1 MVAERFMKWAARNLM
16 GRRAVAALAL
26 ATSALLSGCHNFF
39 VCANKGSCPA
49 TTTTSGGGNYV
60 YLSNASTGSGAV
72 AAYNISGGTLTA
84 IGSPV
89 NVGFVPIALSIA
101 PSDSFLYVATI
112 PGATSPGIYRYSIG
126 SDGALTV
133 GNGGSAI
140 VADQIAS
147 MDISPDGNFLF
158 TVNSSGQFMNE
169 YKVNTST
176 GALTL
181 ATAVALP
188 GISCSL
194 TGAPASQSCTVK
206 VSPAGN
212 FVVVALGT
220 AGDAIFPY
228 SSTAGLTS
236 NGFTLIPSGTTTA
249 APSGDFSVALDK
261 NNFAYIART
270 SALAV
275 YSIAP
280 TGAATAEFTT
290 SYSSSAVPRS
300 VVLSNGYSFV
310 YTANEGAGTISEFGI
325 GSGGTLSQLSGSP
338 LTGPA
343 NVSALGVDKTGSY
356 LVAAGYNGS
365 SGVQL
370 FAIGTNGALSLKASA
385 GSGTS
390 TAFPAVLAMTH

>member
-1 MVAERFMKWAARNLM
+1 M
-16 GRRAVAALAL
+16 GKRSVAALAL
-26 ATSALLSGCHNFF
+26 AASTLLSGCHNFF
-39 VCANKGSCPA
+39 VCAKSSCPA
-49 TTTTSGGGNYV
+49 STTTSGSGNYV
-60 YLSNASTGSGAV
+60 YLTNATSGSADI
-72 AAYNISGGTLTA
+72 AAYDISSGTLSA

-89 NVGFVPIALSIA
+89 NVSFVPVALSVA
-101 PSDSFLYVATI
+101 PSDSFLYIATI

-126 SDGALTV
+126 SNGALTV
-133 GNGGSAI
+133 GNGGSAV

-158 TVNSSGQFMNE
+158 TVSNTGQSMNE

-176 GALTL
+176 GALSL
-181 ATAVALP
+181 ATSVVLP

-228 SSTAGLTS
+228 SSTAGLTG
-236 NGFTLIPSGTTTA
+236 GFTLIPSGTTTA
-249 APSGDFSVALDK
+249 APTGDFSVALDK
-261 NNFAYIART
+261 NNFAYVART

-275 YSIAP
+275 YSIASN
-280 TGAATAEFTT
+280 GVATFESSF
-290 SYSSSAVPRS
+290 SYSGTAVPRS
-300 VVLSNGYSFV
+300 VVLSNGYNYV
-310 YTANEGAGTISEFGI
+310 YTANEGSGTISEFGI
-325 GSGGTLSQLSGSP
+325 GSSGALSQLSGSP
-338 LTGPA
+338 VTGPA

-356 LVAAGYNGS
+356 LVAAGYSSG

-370 FAIGTNGALSLKASA
+370 FAIGTNGTLSLKASA

-390 TAFPAVLAMTH
+390 TAYPAVLAMTH